1 MVQPHVRREIAVYGG
16 VLAAVVVAVAL
27 GSSYL
32 ADFPFRYVLM
42 PLVIVTLCIGG
53 ILAGASDVGPG
64 LAAEGNVSGDA
75 GGGSAESG
83 RGDFTPG
90 STKTM
95 VPSIRSRPVVFLLL
109 GVAAWSILGLVATAM
124 VA

>member
-1 MVQPHVRREIAVYGG
+1 MVQPHIKRQLSIYGG
-16 VLAAVVVAVAL
+16 VLAVVVVVAL
-27 GSSYL
+27 GASYL
-32 ADFPFRYVLM
+32 ADFPFRYVLL
-42 PLVIVTLCIGG
+42 PLLLVTLTLGG

-75 GGGSAESG
+75 GGGSAEGG

-90 STKTM
+90 STETM

-109 GVAAWSILGLVATAM
+109 GVATWSLLALVATVM
-124 VA
+124 VG